1 MTSNEIRGKI
11 LSWDFTFRRYMLSRM
26 HMDCEY
32 FLGYGE
38 RYEKYLWAKN
48 VEDQIEYMKEI
59 WYSLPNEEKPEG
71 MTFDDILEYEK
82 RMK

>member
-1 MTSNEIRGKI
+1 MTNNEIRERI
-11 LSWDFTFRRYMLSRM
+11 LSWDFAFRRRMLSRM
-26 HMDCEY
+26 HMDCGY
-32 FLGYGE
+32 FLGYGK
-38 RYEKYLWAKN
+38 RCEKYLWAKN

-59 WYSLPNEEKPEG
+59 WYSLPDEEKPEW